1 MRKLVLFVWTV
12 YDIPH
17 CYDDDYGQPYHVSIP
32 RQVLDRFVIYVAP
45 SCYAKCLSALT
56 LGSLVVYTHNIPFRS
71 LPSPRYL
78 SPCYVSVHFFKLLLP
93 CPSSLLEPFVNQN

>member
-32 RQVLDRFVIYVAP
+32 RQVLWSFRDLCCPLVLRQMPVSLDTWFACCIYA
-45 SCYAKCLSALT
+45 
-56 LGSLVVYTHNIPFRS
+56 
-71 LPSPRYL
+71 
-78 SPCYVSVHFFKLLLP
+78 
-93 CPSSLLEPFVNQN
+93 